1 MKLVI
6 GFQNEIVL
14 GGAVKYCTAHPQT
27 EDKTMDIVTY
37 IEISVAIV
45 LAYGIAV
52 VASRW
57 ILRRRGDGTADE
69 AAEAEREAFRKWF
82 RFAN

>member
-1 MKLVI
+1 MRLCW
-6 GFQNEIVL
+6 
-14 GGAVKYCTAHPQT
+14 AVQLNTVPPIHKQRRQ
-27 EDKTMDIVTY
+27 TMDIVTY
-37 IEISVAIV
+37 IEISSAIV
-45 LAYGIAV
+45 FAYSIAV

-57 ILRRRGDGTADE
+57 ILRRCDDGTADE

>member
-1 MKLVI
+1 M
-6 GFQNEIVL
+6 G
-14 GGAVKYCTAHPQT
+14 
-27 EDKTMDIVTY
+27 IVTY

-45 LAYGIAV
+45 LAYSIAV
-52 VASRW
+52 VASLW
-57 ILRRRGDGTADE
+57 ILRRCEDGTADE

>member
-1 MKLVI
+1 
-6 GFQNEIVL
+6 
-14 GGAVKYCTAHPQT
+14 
-27 EDKTMDIVTY
+27 MDIVTY

-52 VASRW
+52 VSSLL
-57 ILRRRGDGTADE
+57 ILRRREDGAADD
-69 AAEAEREAFRKWF
+69 AAEAAREAFRKWF

>member
-1 MKLVI
+1 
-6 GFQNEIVL
+6 
-14 GGAVKYCTAHPQT
+14 
-27 EDKTMDIVTY
+27 MDIVTY

-52 VASRW
+52 VVSRW
-57 ILRRRGDGTADE
+57 IIRRCEDGTKDD
-69 AAEAEREAFRKWF
+69 AAEAERDAFRKLF

>member
-45 LAYGIAV
+45 SAYSIAV

-57 ILRRRGDGTADE
+57 ILRRCEDGTKDD
-69 AAEAEREAFRKWF
+69 AAEDKREAFRKWF
-82 RFAN
+82 KFAN

>member
-1 MKLVI
+1 MRLCW
-6 GFQNEIVL
+6 
-14 GGAVKYCTAHPQT
+14 AVQLNTVPPIHRQRKQ
-27 EDKTMDIVTY
+27 TMDIVTY

-57 ILRRRGDGTADE
+57 ILRRCEDGTAGE

>member
-1 MKLVI
+1 
-6 GFQNEIVL
+6 
-14 GGAVKYCTAHPQT
+14 
-27 EDKTMDIVTY
+27 MDIVTY

-52 VASRW
+52 VSSLW
-57 ILRRRGDGTADE
+57 ILRRREDCTEDE
-69 AAEAEREAFRKWF
+69 AAEAAREAFRKWF

>member
-1 MKLVI
+1 MRLCW
-6 GFQNEIVL
+6 
-14 GGAVKYCTAHPQT
+14 AVQLNTVPPIHKQR
-27 EDKTMDIVTY
+27 KQTMDIATY

-52 VASRW
+52 VSSLW
-57 ILRRRGDGTADE
+57 ILRRREDGTADD

>member
-1 MKLVI
+1 MRLCWVVQLNTVPPIHK
-6 GFQNEIVL
+6 QR
-14 GGAVKYCTAHPQT
+14 KQ
-27 EDKTMDIVTY
+27 TMDIVTY

-45 LAYGIAV
+45 SAYSIAV

-57 ILRRRGDGTADE
+57 ILRRREDGTADE
-69 AAEAEREAFRKWF
+69 AAEEARDAFRKWF